1 MQMSVK
7 NDSGR
12 YVCFSNAG
20 GKVNKN
26 DVHLEVIDVSYI
38 PEIDDWQVVSLFL
51 SIMNYWLIGTNY
63 LDAIKSNL
71 MRGVIAAVV
80 TCLFLLSSCT
90 VHHFRWNDKHHKKE
104 INARA
109 NKSHSGD
116 PVELGDCSR
125 KGNAGSIN
133 QTFVVD
139 EDDVAQ
145 TTM

>member
-51 SIMNYWLIGTNY
+51 SIMYY
-63 LDAIKSNL
+63 
-71 MRGVIAAVV
+71 
-80 TCLFLLSSCT
+80 
-90 VHHFRWNDKHHKKE
+90 
-104 INARA
+104 
-109 NKSHSGD
+109 
-116 PVELGDCSR
+116 
-125 KGNAGSIN
+125 
-133 QTFVVD
+133 
-139 EDDVAQ
+139 
-145 TTM
+145 